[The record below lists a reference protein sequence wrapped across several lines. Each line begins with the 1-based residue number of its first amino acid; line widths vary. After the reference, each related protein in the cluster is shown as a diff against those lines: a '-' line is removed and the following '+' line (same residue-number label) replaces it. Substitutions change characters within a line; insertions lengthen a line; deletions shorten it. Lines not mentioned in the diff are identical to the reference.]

1 MYKSK
6 AFEKIIGFNHTW
18 FIISMIL
25 LTGLTFPVIFLNN
38 TWASVWQGIYF
49 NLPFGV
55 IFASFVLIG
64 NLMII
69 YRVKS
74 RQNKDKPH
82 DVSRLMMLLG
92 YQLVY
97 TTLIAYLLTSFLC
110 MVAPQMNN
118 PGYIQR
124 SIIGNL
130 ILTAVFTGFYEAAYY
145 LNELKKSIRQKEEL
159 KRAQVESQMEILKN
173 QVQPHFLFNSLNT
186 LSSIIPT
193 EPEMAVHYVQN
204 LSKVYRY
211 ILEIKD
217 KKLIHLSEELACIEA
232 YLFLLKIRFGDNL
245 KVEIDINEV
254 ANNGHVIPLSLQLL
268 VENAMKHNIVSNKR
282 PLHIDITNKGETLE
296 ISNNLQLK
304 QQKQASTGTGLANI
318 RRRYQILTGKDIQIE
333 ETPTIFK
340 VNIPIIQVL

>member
-211 ILEIKD
+211 ILEI
-217 KKLIHLSEELACIEA
+217 
-232 YLFLLKIRFGDNL
+232 N
-245 KVEIDINEV
+245 NEV